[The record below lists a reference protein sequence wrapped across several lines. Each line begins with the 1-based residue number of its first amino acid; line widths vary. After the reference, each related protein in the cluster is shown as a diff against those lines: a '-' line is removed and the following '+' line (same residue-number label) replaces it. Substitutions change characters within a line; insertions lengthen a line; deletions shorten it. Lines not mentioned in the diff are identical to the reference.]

1 MDGFK
6 YLENACVGY
15 GCKLY
20 NVGQGCLVSYTLYF
34 IHAYPVSH
42 VLGIGATS
50 KASGNNDAW
59 YSQSTDGI
67 TQLGCGGDTWNPT
80 YCPLTTKPK
89 AIVTISTLKA
99 NMNRDD

>member
-50 KASGNNDAW
+50 KASG
-59 YSQSTDGI
+59 I
-67 TQLGCGGDTWNPT
+67 TMHDIPRVQMVSLN
-80 YCPLTTKPK
+80 
-89 AIVTISTLKA
+89 
-99 NMNRDD
+99 